1 MRFMN
6 SRNRISQIK
15 SIFLTLFALVLFG
28 SSPAPGRAAELNQ
41 CDVLLWYRQPA
52 TNWLQAMPPGGVPQ
66 EQNPPNRVV
75 SDIFLFL
82 KFPSGLKDFVDV

>member
-15 SIFLTLFALVLFG
+15 SIFLKLFAILLLG
-28 SSPAPGRAAELNQ
+28 SSVAPGRAAELNQ
-41 CDVLLWYRQPA
+41 CDMVLWYQQPA
-52 TNWLQAMPPGGVPQ
+52 TNWLQAMPLGGVPQ

-82 KFPSGLKDFVDV
+82 KFPWGLKEFVDV